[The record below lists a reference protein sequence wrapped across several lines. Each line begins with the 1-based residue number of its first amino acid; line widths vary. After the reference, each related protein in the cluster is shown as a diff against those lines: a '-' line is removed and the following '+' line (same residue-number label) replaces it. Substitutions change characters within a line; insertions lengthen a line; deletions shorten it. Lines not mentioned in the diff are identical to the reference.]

1 LYFDAIRDGLEKCGR
16 IMHGGTIVNATII
29 AAPSSTKNAFRER
42 DPEMHQT
49 QKGNQWHFG
58 MKMHAGVDA
67 GTGYIHTITATTAN
81 VHDVDQ
87 AAELIRED
95 DTVVYGDAAYL
106 GIEKRDEV
114 RNDPNKSAID
124 YRINLRPGKVNALAD
139 GPAKDWFHI
148 MEHQKSA
155 VRCKVE
161 HVFQL
166 LKSRFDYSKVRYRG
180 IEKNLSCL
188 YMICGSI
195 NLWFVAT
202 SGGWHRP
209 TDAVCG

>member
-1 LYFDAIRDGLEKCGR
+1 MYFDAIRDGLEKCGR
-16 IMHGGTIVNATII
+16 IMHGGTIVDATII

-124 YRINLRPGKVNALAD
+124 YRINLRPGKS
-139 GPAKDWFHI
+139 
-148 MEHQKSA
+148 Q
-155 VRCKVE
+155 C
-161 HVFQL
+161 
-166 LKSRFDYSKVRYRG
+166 
-180 IEKNLSCL
+180 
-188 YMICGSI
+188 
-195 NLWFVAT
+195 
-202 SGGWHRP
+202 SGGRP
-209 TDAVCG
+209 CQRLVSYYGAPEVCRALQSRTCFPTVEESLRLQQSQIPWY